1 MAWLIAFWGLLAL
14 LLWTLNEAYPGALSV
29 DGGPQNLVYLT
40 LFLALIG
47 GSILASFRGR
57 VGQALRFALVW
68 GLIFA
73 GLIGAYAWREEAG
86 EAAKRALTLLVPSEP
101 VTSGGHEVT
110 VRVGPDGH
118 FRVWA
123 EVEGERVQFVV
134 DTGASTI
141 ALTAEDAARV
151 GLDGDGLVF
160 DQPVIT
166 ANGRAY
172 TAGADLAEVAIGP
185 ILVDDVT
192 ARVMQAGVLDR
203 SLLGMSFLSRLES
216 VELRGSKLILRQ

>member
-14 LLWTLNEAYPGALSV
+14 LLWTLSEAYPGALEV
-29 DGGPQNLVYLT
+29 AGARQDLVYLT

-47 GSILASFRGR
+47 GSVLASFRGR
-57 VGQALRFALVW
+57 LGQALRFALVW
-68 GLIFA
+68 ALILVA
-73 GLIGAYAWREEAG
+73 LVGAYAWREEAS

-101 VTSGGHEVT
+101 VTSGEREVT

-123 EVEGERVQFVV
+123 EIEGERVQFVV

-151 GLDGDGLVF
+151 GLEGDDLVF

-185 ILVDDVT
+185 IRLDGVT

-216 VELRGSKLILRQ
+216 VELRGPQLVMRQ